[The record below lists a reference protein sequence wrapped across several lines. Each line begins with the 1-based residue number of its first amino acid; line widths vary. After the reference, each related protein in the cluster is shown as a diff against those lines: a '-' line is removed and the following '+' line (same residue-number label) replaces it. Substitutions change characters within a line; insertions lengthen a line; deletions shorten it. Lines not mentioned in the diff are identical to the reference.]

1 MVRGWL
7 DKGCGGLHRFDVLS
21 RGIVFEDWRY
31 EASFKLVFKGF
42 VKLLLM
48 IKLVACNIGVWSV

>member
-7 DKGCGGLHRFDVLS
+7 DKGCGDLRRFDVLS

-31 EASFKLVFKGF
+31 GVSFKLVFKGF